1 MGLKREKLDLSEE
14 RRILAAL
21 VTSTEL
27 LTRLGAVVQ
36 ARAFESG
43 FARTVAGWVVEYYQA
58 IGQAPGRALVDI
70 FAKKKSEIR
79 DEDELDLVTE
89 FLRNLSADWEQ
100 AEPTN
105 VDYLCKAATEYFKI
119 RALAH
124 LKNQLENAIERGD
137 FQLGEKLVGEFR
149 RPETYSGRGVDILRD
164 TDKIVGAYISET
176 DALFRFSGALG
187 HVIGPFERGDFVA
200 FMGPPKR
207 GKSWW
212 LQHAAITALLSGL
225 RVLVVNLEMLEPQ
238 VIRRIWSGLT
248 GTAPKLPNDATMP
261 QFYQEGDEKGHW
273 RVDRVPIP
281 ADAYRETRTKA
292 TVQKEQALIRRAI
305 RGGGLRL
312 ECRDTKSFSV
322 RDLRAIMH
330 NLEAYENFVSDV
342 VVVDYADIMRSDSG
356 EREERHRLNA
366 IWTDLRG
373 IAQEKRIC
381 LFTASQTGRAVMKG
395 KDAKEF
401 DVAEDMRKVAHVTKL
416 ITINATDA
424 EKQAGLYRL
433 ACRITREGEQI
444 FDQAVVTACL
454 NIGRPHL
461 ASRLRREC
469 AEELACDDEE

>member
-27 LTRLGAVVQ
+27 LTRLGGVVQ
-36 ARAFESG
+36 ARAFETA

-70 FAKKKSEIR
+70 FAKKKTEIR

-124 LKNQLENAIERGD
+124 LKNQLETAIDKGD

-164 TDKIVGAYISET
+164 TDKIVAAFTSEA
-176 DALFRFSGALG
+176 DALFRFPGALG
-187 HVIGPFERGDFVA
+187 RVIGSFERGDFVA

-212 LQHAAITALLSGL
+212 LQQAALTALLAGL

-238 VIRRIWSGLT
+238 VIRRMWAGLT
-248 GTAPKLPNDATMP
+248 GTAPNIPRDADMP
-261 QFYQEGDEKGHW
+261 RFYQHGDGGVWGVE
-273 RVDRVPIP
+273 RAPIP
-281 ADAYRETRTKA
+281 AEAFRETRTKA
-292 TVQKEQALIRRAI
+292 AVELEQRLVRRAI

-322 RDLRAIMH
+322 RDLRAILH
-330 NLEAYENFVSDV
+330 NLEAYENFVPDV

-454 NIGRPHL
+454 HIGRPHL
-461 ASRLRREC
+461 ASRLRRDC
-469 AEELACDDEE
+469 ADELAGDDDE